1 MPVDTITKTCT
12 EIHMIKKVCHKSS
25 RNTIPYLQNQPT
37 YNQANFNHMCSR
49 LDEIK
54 ITTEHIYPDVF
65 KLVNSN
71 LEHLNS
77 PDCLE
82 ATQKVLCVN
91 LILLKDLSEY
101 VAEYGLHMKTEDI
114 QQLDGISLLHI
125 ERLA

>member
-1 MPVDTITKTCT
+1 
-12 EIHMIKKVCHKSS
+12 
-25 RNTIPYLQNQPT
+25 
-37 YNQANFNHMCSR
+37 MCSR